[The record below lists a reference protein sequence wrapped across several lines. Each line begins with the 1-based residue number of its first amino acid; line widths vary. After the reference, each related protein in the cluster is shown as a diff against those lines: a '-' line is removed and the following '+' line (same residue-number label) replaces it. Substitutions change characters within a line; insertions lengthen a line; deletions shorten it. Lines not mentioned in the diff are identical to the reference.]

1 MVRERF
7 IAFLAIACSCSSAL
21 AQDGARP
28 PAAAGLYPDL
38 SRLTLQQAESLFMQR
53 SRELLA
59 ARRGVEAAE
68 ADKLTAAARPN
79 PVIAANVSNL
89 GPRRATI
96 DGVSVTRNP
105 DSIVSLTQLFE
116 RGNKR
121 ELRTDVAQLGID
133 ASREELADT
142 LRVQEV
148 ALAASYYDLLF
159 AQSRARI
166 AEDSAQLFRRT
177 VSAVEL
183 RLKAGDL
190 AASEVARIRVDAL
203 RAENEARTAR
213 AEVQKAQAAL
223 GYLIGMEPEAR
234 QIVADDAWPPIS
246 EPAAPDLD
254 EILSRRA
261 DVRAASARLRAAE
274 KRRDL
279 AKSQRTRDLTVGVQY
294 ESFPNDIKNN
304 TLGFTVAVPLF
315 TNYYFEGEI
324 GRAEVEYT
332 AALENVERVRAVA
345 LGDIQRARADL
356 DAAAD
361 RTRRYEEALLKDAE
375 RAAKGAEFAYEKG
388 AAGVLE
394 LLDARRTL
402 FGSRV
407 EAVAARA
414 DYARALAIWRAAIGE
429 DVYNA
434 QATEPPSKETPG

>member
-1 MVRERF
+1 M
-7 IAFLAIACSCSSAL
+7 
-21 AQDGARP
+21 
-28 PAAAGLYPDL
+28 
-38 SRLTLQQAESLFMQR
+38 
-53 SRELLA
+53 
-59 ARRGVEAAE
+59 
-68 ADKLTAAARPN
+68 
-79 PVIAANVSNL
+79 
-89 GPRRATI
+89 
-96 DGVSVTRNP
+96 
-105 DSIVSLTQLFE
+105 
-116 RGNKR
+116 
-121 ELRTDVAQLGID
+121 
-133 ASREELADT
+133 
-142 LRVQEV
+142 
-148 ALAASYYDLLF
+148 AASYYDLLF

-434 QATEPPSKETPG
+434 QATEPPSKEPPG

>member
-1 MVRERF
+1 MMRNRF
-7 IAFLAIACSCSSAL
+7 FASVALMCCCSAGA
-21 AQDGARP
+21 AQDGAP
-28 PAAAGLYPDL
+28 PATELYPDL
-38 SRLTLQQAESLFMQR
+38 SRLTLQQAETLFLKR
-53 SRELLA
+53 NRELQV
-59 ARRGVEAAE
+59 ARRGVEVAE
-68 ADKLTAAARPN
+68 ADRLAAAARPN
-79 PVIAANVSNL
+79 PVVAANVANL

-96 DGVSVTRNP
+96 NGVSMTRNP
-105 DSIVSLTQLFE
+105 DTIVSLTQLFE

-121 ELRTDVAQLGID
+121 ELRMDAAQLGID
-133 ASREELADT
+133 ASREDLADA

-148 ALAASYYDLLF
+148 VLASTYYDLLF

-166 AEDSAQLFRRT
+166 AEDSSQLFRRT

-203 RAENEARTAR
+203 RAENEARVAR
-213 AEVQKAQAAL
+213 AEVEKAQSTL
-223 GYLIGMEPEAR
+223 GYLIGAEPEAR
-234 QIVADDAWPPIS
+234 RIVADDAWPAITS
-246 EPAAPDLD
+246 QTEPDI
-254 EILSRRA
+254 EQILGRRT

-279 AKSQRTRDLTVGVQY
+279 ARSLRTRDLTVGVQY
-294 ESFPNDIKNN
+294 ESFPDDIKNN

-315 TNYYFEGEI
+315 TNYFYEGEI
-324 GRAEVEYT
+324 ARAEVEYT
-332 AALENVERVRAVA
+332 AAQENVERVRAVA
-345 LGDIQRARADL
+345 LGDIQRARAEL

-361 RTRRYEEALLKDAE
+361 RVRRYDDALLRDAE

-414 DYARALAIWRAAIGE
+414 DYARALAFWRAALGE
-429 DVYNA
+429 NVFNA
-434 QATEPPSKETPG
+434 EATEPSSREPPR